1 MEKMEAIRWLTAEM
15 ALLDQKGIAGVEVR
29 NLLTVHTLKT
39 RLPESGARWWEME
52 RLVEPANK
60 RDNWRTILS
69 QLGYELHHREHR
81 GWLARCEGRPAV
93 VIHPKNNPTE
103 FSRLDSAGKPPEGIL
118 MRDCG
123 FAGARYGMLACQG
136 RFRLFDANS
145 PNATDEW
152 LDIDAAHLEQP
163 HRPLLALL
171 SPPFLVR
178 TLFF

>member
-1 MEKMEAIRWLTAEM
+1 M